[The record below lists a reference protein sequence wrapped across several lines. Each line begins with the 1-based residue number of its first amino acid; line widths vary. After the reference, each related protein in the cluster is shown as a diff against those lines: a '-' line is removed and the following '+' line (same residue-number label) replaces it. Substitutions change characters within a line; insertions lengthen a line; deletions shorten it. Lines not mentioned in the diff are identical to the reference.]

1 MNIKKFF
8 LSLSITVLVL
18 ALAMIAYLLFVPMS
32 DDFDNFLDTPESDKV
47 NILVV
52 GVDKDG
58 VRSDVNMVVSV
69 DPAEMT
75 INLLSVPRD
84 TKVTL
89 GNKKTTKINSC
100 IGREN
105 GNELLIEKIKELTG
119 LPIHHFCK
127 LNFEAVRNIVDIL
140 GGVEFDVP
148 IDMDYDDPYQDL
160 HIHIKKGVQTL
171 DGEDAEGLL
180 RFRSGYANADLGRIN
195 TQQAFLKE
203 MLKQKLS
210 LKYLI
215 KSPAII
221 GEVTKNLDTNM
232 SGVYMLKYA
241 LKFRDGDKVSF
252 NTYTLPGSSKTIGGA
267 SYYICN
273 EAQTRE
279 LIENEFGFVDGSE
292 ISYYSSGDSENLSEK
307 VIE

>member
-18 ALAMIAYLLFVPMS
+18 TLALIAYLLFSPMS
-32 DDFDNFLDTPESDKV
+32 KDYTEFLDTPESNKV
-47 NILVV
+47 NILVI

-58 VRSDVNMVVSV
+58 SRSDVNMVVSA
-69 DPAEMT
+69 DPDEKT
-75 INLLSVPRD
+75 INLLSIPRD

-89 GNKKTTKINSC
+89 NNGKTSKINSC

-105 GNELLIEKIKELTG
+105 GDELLIEKVREITG
-119 LPIHHFCK
+119 MPIHHFCK
-127 LNFEAVRNIVDIL
+127 LNFAAVRNIVDIL

-160 HIHIKKGVQTL
+160 HIHIKKGKQVIY
-171 DGEDAEGLL
+171 GEDAEGLL

-195 TQQAFLKE
+195 TQQEFLKE

-210 LKYLI
+210 AKYII
-215 KSPAII
+215 KSPSII
-221 GEVTKNLDTNM
+221 SEINKNLETNM
-232 SGVYMLKYA
+232 SALYMLKYA
-241 LKFRDGDKVSF
+241 LMFRDGDKVEF
-252 NTYTLPGSSKTIGGA
+252 NTYTLPGAPKTIGGA
-267 SYYICN
+267 SYYIVN
-273 EAQTRE
+273 ESETAS
-279 LIENEFGFVDGSE
+279 LIEEEFGFIGGRE
-292 ISYYSSGDSENLSEK
+292 ISSNYSIDDTLSEK

>member
-18 ALAMIAYLLFVPMS
+18 VLALIAYLLFMPMS
-32 DDFDNFLDTPESDKV
+32 SDFQDFLDTPESDKV

-69 DPAEMT
+69 DPDEMT
-75 INLLSVPRD
+75 INLLSIPRD

-89 GNKKTTKINSC
+89 ANGKTSKLNAC
-100 IGREN
+100 IGRED

-127 LNFEAVRNIVDIL
+127 LNFAAVRNIVDIL

-160 HIHIKKGVQTL
+160 HIHIKKGLQVL

-195 TQQAFLKE
+195 TQQEFLKE
-203 MLKQKLS
+203 MLRQKLS
-210 LKYLI
+210 AKYLI
-215 KSPAII
+215 KSPSII
-221 GEVTKNLDTNM
+221 REITKNLDTNM
-232 SGVYMLKYA
+232 SGMYMLRYA
-241 LKFRDGDKVSF
+241 LKFRDGDKVEF
-252 NTYTLPGSSKTIGGA
+252 NTYTLPGAPKTIGGA

-273 EAQTRE
+273 EAKTRE
-279 LIENEFGFVDGSE
+279 LVENEFGFIDGNE
-292 ISYYSSGDSENLSEK
+292 ISYKSSADSENLSEK